1 VSGIFC
7 FACERKAWQFKN
19 AIERGQAVDPS
30 LNEEGFGFSND
41 ALDLHWSVQMSEVL
55 VTGDPSYAQLRK
67 LRSNRVCIGRN
78 ASLPIRIYNESTL
91 STIRQMHQQFPSG
104 LAVMRGSVVSCLLRS
119 RLAQPNKGGI
129 APTLH
134 QQAKVAVSHPA
145 ADIFV
150 VSSKASAGARSPSY
164 LVAPQASTDRRT
176 GDLKLHCL
184 NRRERGLEVCR

>member
-1 VSGIFC
+1 M
-7 FACERKAWQFKN
+7 AAQN

-30 LNEEGFGFSND
+30 LNEEGFGFSNN
-41 ALDLHWSVQMSEVL
+41 ALDLYWSVQMSEVL
-55 VTGDPSYAQLRK
+55 VTGDPSYAQPH
-67 LRSNRVCIGRN
+67 SNSACIGGT

-104 LAVMRGSVVSCLLRS
+104 LAVMRGSVAFCLLRS
-119 RLAQPNKGGI
+119 WLTQPNKGRI

-134 QQAKVAVSHPA
+134 QQAKVAVSHPV

-150 VSSKASAGARSPSY
+150 VSSKASAGAPSPSH
-164 LVAPQASTDRRT
+164 LVAPQAPTDRRT

-184 NRRERGLEVCR
+184 NRRERGMEVCR